1 MIRVKV
7 ERKITDQT
15 VRDWFAAD
23 KYKAPCDYVCLQDV
37 IGDTLWEGE
46 PWVFDELHVYG
57 DFYIVDEFY
66 DGNGLCILTIKDS
79 IRWESYK
86 AERYDPQ
93 SDVTINTSYYG
104 DSKPLYYTA
113 SGQRR
118 FEEYQDY
125 VSNAIGVPVEDCF
138 NFIADCWSRHLSKED
153 AIQEFHTRYTKIN
166 KVESY
171 KAERYDPYFDAD
183 IDTSDFTP
191 QTPVPLKSLKQGE
204 YFTLKDIPQPKDSQV
219 WVKGEYDKYDK
230 EFVCY
235 KFSDISNGKGM
246 KGSKLV
252 YTDFIF

>member
-1 MIRVKV
+1 MIEVKA

-23 KYKAPCDYVCLQDV
+23 EYKAPCDYVCLQDV

-86 AERYDPQ
+86 
-93 SDVTINTSYYG
+93 
-104 DSKPLYYTA
+104 K
-113 SGQRR
+113 
-118 FEEYQDY
+118 
-125 VSNAIGVPVEDCF
+125 
-138 NFIADCWSRHLSKED
+138 
-153 AIQEFHTRYTKIN
+153 
-166 KVESY
+166 
-171 KAERYDPYFDAD
+171 ERYDPYFDAD